1 MAARFRRIPGEP
13 NMTLQEAIAQQP
25 QWIGWWL
32 IWLTFGAFLLPFALL
47 FWRSSRI
54 AGAASILA
62 SVASAYGVGW
72 VYDRLGYV
80 KLLGAPHILF
90 WTPLAIYLIV
100 LLRRGDL
107 PVWPRRIIYVVL
119 ATIVV
124 SLAFDYS
131 DVARYLLGER
141 TPSVPPPGA

>member
-1 MAARFRRIPGEP
+1 MS
-13 NMTLQEAIAQQP
+13 LQEAIAQQP

-54 AGAASILA
+54 AGAAGILA

-80 KLLGAPHILF
+80 KLLGVPHILF

-107 PVWPRRIIYVVL
+107 PVWPRRDHLCGVGDHRGFPGL
-119 ATIVV
+119 RLHRPR
-124 SLAFDYS
+124 SLS
-131 DVARYLLGER
+131 ARR
-141 TPSVPPPGA
+141 TNAIRSAAGRMRAWR